1 MRKKPFTML
10 ELMTAMAVLMVF
22 MLALMRFFNASQ
34 DMMSRASDKTEQY
47 ERARIAMDMLAADIE
62 NVYYSAGQSAVTFY
76 KDGTTLYFPVL
87 ASEAPSAAAS
97 PIACKIYNYDSVT
110 QTLQVFTGWKGI
122 TAGWD
127 PANLKT
133 SGSAAFGS
141 VTAAPE
147 ILIDGVKDFSV
158 SLTGGTAALPDKVTI
173 ELTLLDRETMTTIGN
188 ICTRDNTSNRSSVLG
203 DLPGDQKT
211 QAEDRERLFTRDFSI
226 DY

>member
-76 KDGTTLYFPVL
+76 KTGSELYFPVL
-87 ASEAPSAAAS
+87 ASERPSSATS
-97 PIACKIYNYDSVT
+97 PIACKGYKYDSES
-110 QTLQVFTGWKGI
+110 QTLQVFTGWKGVD
-122 TAGWD
+122 AGWD
-127 PANLKT
+127 PVNLKT
-133 SGSAAFGS
+133 SGAAAFDG
-141 VTAAPE
+141 VTKSYE
-147 ILIDGVKDFSV
+147 TLIDGVSGFSV
-158 SLTGGTAALPDKVTI
+158 TLTSGALPDKVSVS
-173 ELTLLDRETMTTIGN
+173 LSLLDKETMTTIDN
-188 ICTRDNTSNRSSVLG
+188 ICKRDSASNRAAVLG

-211 QAEDRERLFTRDFSI
+211 EAGNRERTFTRDFSI

>member
-22 MLALMRFFNASQ
+22 MLALMRFFTASQ

-62 NVYYSAGQSAVTFY
+62 NVYYSAGQSAVTFHTS
-76 KDGTTLYFPVL
+76 GSALYFPVL
-87 ASEAPSAAAS
+87 APEKPSAATS
-97 PIACKIYNYDSVT
+97 SIACKVYNYDSAA

-122 TAGWD
+122 TANWD
-127 PANLKT
+127 PENLKT

-141 VTAAPE
+141 VSPDYET
-147 ILIDGVKDFSV
+147 LIDGVKDFTVTLDS
-158 SLTGGTAALPDKVTI
+158 GALPDKVTVKI
-173 ELTLLDRETMTTIGN
+173 TLLDKDTMTAIDN
-188 ICTRDNTSNRSSVLG
+188 ICKRDSTSNRATVLG
-203 DLPGDQKT
+203 ALPANQKT
-211 QAEDRERLFTRDFSI
+211 QAEDRERVFSRDFSI

>member
-62 NVYYSAGQSAVTFY
+62 NVYYSAGQSAVTFH
-76 KDGTTLYFPVL
+76 KNGSELYFPVL
-87 ASEAPSAAAS
+87 ASERPSGATS
-97 PIACKIYNYDSVT
+97 SIACKGYKYDSAT

-122 TAGWD
+122 AAGWNPD
-127 PANLKT
+127 NLKN
-133 SGSAAFGS
+133 SGAAAFDG
-141 VTAAPE
+141 VTKSYE
-147 ILIDGVKDFSV
+147 TLIDGVSGFSV
-158 SLTGGTAALPDKVTI
+158 TLTSGDLPDTVTV
-173 ELTLLDRETMTTIGN
+173 ELTLLDRETMTTIDN
-188 ICTRDNTSNRSSVLG
+188 ICRRDNASNRTSVLG
-203 DLPGDQKT
+203 DLPGEQKT
-211 QAEDRERLFTRDFSI
+211 EAENRERKFTRDFSI